1 MKVGIGYSLNPAIN
15 CFLTWDKLDNSY
27 NFFLYFQGVDESIK
41 LLQNSGVK
49 VCMIT
54 GDGQA
59 TATAIATMLGRGCQ
73 LYINE
78 PHLFPK
84 RPQFC
89 KLVAQLVKINSMG
102 FILHI
107 FTTWHPKLV
116 ELGTFCDTKSY
127 N

>member
-27 NFFLYFQGVDESIK
+27 KFFLYFQGVDESIK

-73 LYINE
+73 LYING

-84 RPQFC
+84 RPQIC
-89 KLVAQLVKINSMG
+89 KLN
-102 FILHI
+102 
-107 FTTWHPKLV
+107 W
-116 ELGTFCDTKSY
+116 
-127 N
+127 

>member
-1 MKVGIGYSLNPAIN
+1 MYYGL
-15 CFLTWDKLDNSY
+15 FLR
-27 NFFLYFQGVDESIK
+27 FFMIICLFQGVDESIK

-73 LYINE
+73 LYINGS
-78 PHLFPK
+78 HLFPK

-89 KLVAQLVKINSMG
+89 KLRQSGKRTFSFPDAGLLKLLKIMK
-102 FILHI
+102 I
-107 FTTWHPKLV
+107 F
-116 ELGTFCDTKSY
+116 
-127 N
+127 

>member
-1 MKVGIGYSLNPAIN
+1 M
-15 CFLTWDKLDNSY
+15 
-27 NFFLYFQGVDESIK
+27 DESIK

-73 LYINE
+73 LNING

-84 RPQFC
+84 RPQVF
-89 KLVAQLVKINSMG
+89 KLLAQLVKINSMG
-102 FILHI
+102 FTLNTRNQVLWACI
-107 FTTWHPKLV
+107 
-116 ELGTFCDTKSY
+116 
-127 N
+127 